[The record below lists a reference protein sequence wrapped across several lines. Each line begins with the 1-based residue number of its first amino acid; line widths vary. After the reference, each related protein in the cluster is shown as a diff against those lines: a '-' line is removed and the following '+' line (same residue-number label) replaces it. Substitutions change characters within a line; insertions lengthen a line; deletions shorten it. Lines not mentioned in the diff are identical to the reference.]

1 MKKIIAA
8 LKEEKVVVPW
18 AKQTADLLSKMSPTS
33 LKLSLQLYHTGANL
47 CFLDCMRLEYQL
59 TNLTLVK

>member
-1 MKKIIAA
+1 MEKIVDA
-8 LKEEKVVVPW
+8 LKEEKVAVPW
-18 AKQTADLLSKMSPTS
+18 AKETNDLLSKMSPTS

-59 TNLTLVK
+59 TNLTLVR